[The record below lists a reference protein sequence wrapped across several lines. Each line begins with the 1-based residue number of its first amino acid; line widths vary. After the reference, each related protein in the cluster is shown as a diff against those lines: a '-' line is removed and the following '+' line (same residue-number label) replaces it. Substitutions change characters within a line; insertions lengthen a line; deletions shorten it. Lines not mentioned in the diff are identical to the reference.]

1 MKKLLLKT
9 MLLLF
14 ALVAGST
21 TSWAVSNGD
30 VFERIS
36 DATSLADGDEVI
48 FVNQAET
55 HACGTTQNTNNRTP
69 VSITVTDHTYTYSS
83 SDNVQV
89 FVVKKNGNNFGFHT
103 GSGYI
108 YSASTSSNNLKTNTT
123 AASTAPTKTS
133 AWTLSSTTS
142 SVFTVKN
149 VGNTSYYLAF
159 NGTSFFSQ
167 YKSGQSKPYIYKKR
181 AVVAP
186 AYTITA
192 QSSNDEYGTVSLTG
206 TVITGTPKS
215 GCRYAN
221 PAYTVTSGT
230 ATVSQDGNE
239 FTVTPSSDCTITIN
253 FEAIPAHTLSSD
265 VSPAAAGTVTLG
277 STSVKEGS
285 TTTATA
291 AANAGYKFTGWSI
304 TGTGASLSSP
314 TDNPTEVTMGT
325 AEATVTANFE
335 AVVTHQISW
344 SVNGVIVKTDNVEDG
359 AAIDFAA
366 PASGIPTGYTFMGWV
381 ADRIDGTTD
390 TDPANYVKAANAT
403 AEVTYYAV
411 MAVGTESPVTAQL
424 TADEIASNFA
434 STAMA
439 YDDKEKT
446 YKDTDDGVTWG
457 TRCITN
463 KGRHWMQLKKDA
475 NVYIKASAAGAITE
489 VSVTISNV
497 TNKSG
502 GIDDISMHGNFA
514 GNVYLDNVQT
524 TNTGEY
530 GSGLNENIVSNV
542 LTIVPSAASNTLYI
556 HVDAAARIWNVD
568 ITYNG
573 ASYTGY
579 CTTVPP
585 VSVTVTSANYATY
598 VSDFDLDFT
607 GKGIKAYIAKAD
619 GTTGV
624 SFTQVEKVPANTG
637 VLLYKDGG
645 TTEEIPVLSG
655 AAEDVTGNVFKPGT
669 GAAVASEDGNLHNYI
684 LNNVGGVVGFY
695 KAAGKTVATNR
706 AYIQI
711 DGSTPVKGFIALPG
725 SDEETGIETMRN
737 GENEKMSA
745 IFDLSGRRVA
755 KPTRGLYIVNGK
767 KVIVK

>member
-1 MKKLLLKT
+1 

-21 TSWAVSNGD
+21 SSWADTVKLTSAQIKAGSGSSSYGNCTATDGGGNTWSAYAIKKEHSKATSDYHHWQIRKYEKNTAYYVQVPTLGTKITQLKITVSNTSNPITGGGNKVTLYFSSSNSTSKTGD
-30 VFERIS
+30 GVASGTGANEVTIDCSSLNLNTGYITASGGIRIWNI
-36 DATSLADGDEVI
+36 EV
-48 FVNQAET
+48 
-55 HACGTTQNTNNRTP
+55 
-69 VSITVTDHTYTYSS
+69 TYTT
-83 SDNVQV
+83 D
-89 FVVKKNGNNFGFHT
+89 
-103 GSGYI
+103 
-108 YSASTSSNNLKTNTT
+108 
-123 AASTAPTKTS
+123 
-133 AWTLSSTTS
+133 
-142 SVFTVKN
+142 
-149 VGNTSYYLAF
+149 
-159 NGTSFFSQ
+159 
-167 YKSGQSKPYIYKKR
+167 
-181 AVVAP
+181 VAP

-192 QSSNDEYGTVSLTG
+192 VSNKEDWGTVSGTSTITATPKEG
-206 TVITGTPKS
+206 YRVKAGDDGYTVIS
-215 GCRYAN
+215 GEA
-221 PAYTVTSGT
+221 TVTNNGDNTFSVNPST
-230 ATVSQDGNE
+230 NCTVQ
-239 FTVTPSSDCTITIN
+239 IN
-253 FEAIPAHTLSSD
+253 FEEIPSHTLSSD

-277 STSVKEGS
+277 STSVSEGS

-304 TGTGASLSSP
+304 SGTGASLSSP
-314 TDNPTEVTMGT
+314 TDNPTEVTMGM
-325 AEATVTANFE
+325 ADAKVTATFE
-335 AVVTHQISW
+335 AVVTHKISW

-366 PASGIPTGYTFMGWV
+366 PTSGIPNGYTFQGWV
-381 ADRIDGTTD
+381 IEANKIDTPTD
-390 TDPANYVKAANAT
+390 TDPSANYVTSAT
-403 AEVTYYAV
+403 STADVTYYAV

-434 STAMA
+434 SSAMA

-457 TRCITN
+457 TRCSTN
-463 KGRHWMQLKKDA
+463 KDRHWMQLKKGA

-489 VSVTISNV
+489 VSVTISNASN
-497 TNKSG
+497 TSG

-655 AAEDVTGNVFKPGT
+655 PADDVTGNVFKRGT
-669 GAAVASEDGNLHNYI
+669 GAAVASEDGSHHNYI
-684 LNNVGGVVGFY
+684 LNKVDEVVGFY
-695 KAAGKTVATNR
+695 SANGQTVAKNR

-711 DGSTPVKGFIALPG
+711 DKSTPTTVKGFIALPG
-725 SDEETGIETMRN
+725 SDEETGIETMRD

-767 KVIVK
+767 KVLVK